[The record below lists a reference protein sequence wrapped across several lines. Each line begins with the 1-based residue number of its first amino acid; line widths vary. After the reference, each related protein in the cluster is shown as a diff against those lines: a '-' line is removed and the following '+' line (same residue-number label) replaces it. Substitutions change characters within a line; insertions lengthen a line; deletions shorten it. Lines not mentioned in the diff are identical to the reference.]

1 MFRATV
7 RTLNLSNR
15 VCSPNNFN
23 ISPSDQNVQ
32 SVRRWRYRRPLELGT
47 SKSKL
52 FRIPENPQKDVEE
65 FEEMK
70 RLNTMY
76 KLVSNF
82 HKKSSLFTSN
92 HYKSFHSTQLKSLK
106 AYFREEKL
114 KRDEALAQK
123 PQSIA
128 DDADFERISKIN
140 DEWNRNVAK
149 VREARL
155 KAERIQMQKQIRWEL
170 EQQREYEEEERR
182 KINELVLKEKVCI

>member
-1 MFRATV
+1 M
-7 RTLNLSNR
+7 
-15 VCSPNNFN
+15 
-23 ISPSDQNVQ
+23 
-32 SVRRWRYRRPLELGT
+32 
-47 SKSKL
+47 
-52 FRIPENPQKDVEE
+52 
-65 FEEMK
+65 
-70 RLNTMY
+70 
-76 KLVSNF
+76 
-82 HKKSSLFTSN
+82 
-92 HYKSFHSTQLKSLK
+92 KSLK

-155 KAERIQMQKQIRWEL
+155 EAERIQMQKQIRWEL

>member
-1 MFRATV
+1 MFKV
-7 RTLNLSNR
+7 WDDGDIVGPWNWVHLNQN
-15 VCSPNNFN
+15 CSAYQK
-23 ISPSDQNVQ
+23 IHKKM
-32 SVRRWRYRRPLELGT
+32 
-47 SKSKL
+47 SKSSKKWNVWTRCISWY
-52 FRIPENPQKDVEE
+52 RI
-65 FEEMK
+65 F
-70 RLNTMY
+70 T
-76 KLVSNF
+76 
-82 HKKSSLFTSN
+82 KKSSLFTSN

-149 VREARL
+149 VRGARL
-155 KAERIQMQKQIRWEL
+155 EAERIQMQKQIRWEL

>member
-1 MFRATV
+1 M
-7 RTLNLSNR
+7 
-15 VCSPNNFN
+15 
-23 ISPSDQNVQ
+23 
-32 SVRRWRYRRPLELGT
+32 
-47 SKSKL
+47 
-52 FRIPENPQKDVEE
+52 
-65 FEEMK
+65 
-70 RLNTMY
+70 
-76 KLVSNF
+76 
-82 HKKSSLFTSN
+82 
-92 HYKSFHSTQLKSLK
+92 KSLK

-149 VREARL
+149 VRGARL
-155 KAERIQMQKQIRWEL
+155 EAERIQMQKQIRWEL

>member
-1 MFRATV
+1 M
-7 RTLNLSNR
+7 
-15 VCSPNNFN
+15 
-23 ISPSDQNVQ
+23 
-32 SVRRWRYRRPLELGT
+32 
-47 SKSKL
+47 
-52 FRIPENPQKDVEE
+52 
-65 FEEMK
+65 
-70 RLNTMY
+70 
-76 KLVSNF
+76 
-82 HKKSSLFTSN
+82 
-92 HYKSFHSTQLKSLK
+92 KSLK

>member
-1 MFRATV
+1 M
-7 RTLNLSNR
+7 
-15 VCSPNNFN
+15 
-23 ISPSDQNVQ
+23 
-32 SVRRWRYRRPLELGT
+32 
-47 SKSKL
+47 
-52 FRIPENPQKDVEE
+52 
-65 FEEMK
+65 
-70 RLNTMY
+70 
-76 KLVSNF
+76 
-82 HKKSSLFTSN
+82 
-92 HYKSFHSTQLKSLK
+92 
-106 AYFREEKL
+106 

-155 KAERIQMQKQIRWEL
+155 EAERIQMQKQIRWEL